1 MRKIPGSAPFFIVGI
16 NRGLRGYWTGK
27 FFSTNTADAVPFENQ
42 RIATNALLKARKT
55 LAEQGGWAQAVKV
68 KLGIVAH
75 DADYGENPA
84 TRSQARMHRA
94 YRAAVA
100 ADKKFARELKRQFGR
115 NASVARYR
123 VSMHNEYDARTAK
136 AYRQF
141 VRANDRNL
149 KRVQMATYSPDH
161 DVFRRNPDKSKR
173 FVRGKYGLT
182 TDPVGAQIKFVYGK
196 RTFLGD
202 VVGQYFDHVTGVI
215 RLKVKHFNGEP
226 WPLDPPAINVEIL
239 RDKND
244 EYERNP
250 LRRTAKLRNRKKNPV
265 SLLRSQVDRAGRA
278 YSEFTGHPV
287 KGARRVNVKNF
298 RVGWPLGK
306 LDGVMYSTVR
316 DGKAEKYIH
325 RFRSRSRPLLAVSSD
340 GTQLG
345 IVGGQFQV
353 TEAGIEDS

>member
-149 KRVQMATYSPDH
+149 KEARRENPAPRIAWQYFPGSKSYKVTTGGYGAYRVTRSRGKWSLMTEKIGEEPLVIGAFD
-161 DVFRRNPDKSKR
+161 SKR
-173 FVRGKYGLT
+173 EIENYLT
-182 TDPVGAQIKFVYGK
+182 
-196 RTFLGD
+196 
-202 VVGQYFDHVTGVI
+202 
-215 RLKVKHFNGEP
+215 RL
-226 WPLDPPAINVEIL
+226 
-239 RDKND
+239 RQ
-244 EYERNP
+244 
-250 LRRTAKLRNRKKNPV
+250 NPV
-265 SLLRSQVDRAGRA
+265 PPLQSKIDAAGRA